1 MLTRLVLIGSV
12 VAALALAQQDLL
24 VPDGKYPEVAQQPK
38 THMRSK
44 LLHEKIKDVVWGIKG
59 IVLGLQQGLLND
71 ERIRLSD
78 KCFGSDEIN
87 NDLLFISEFAS
98 RQGKLVDA
106 IKFTQLSR
114 DLIINELDNCR
125 FTATIGL
132 LQDFCG

>member
-1 MLTRLVLIGSV
+1 MLTRLVLFASFV
-12 VAALALAQQDLL
+12 VALALAQQDLL
-24 VPDGKYPEVAQQPK
+24 VPDGKFPEVGK

-98 RQGKLVDA
+98 RQGKLIDA
-106 IKFTQLSR
+106 IKFTQISR

-132 LQDFCG
+132 LQDFCS